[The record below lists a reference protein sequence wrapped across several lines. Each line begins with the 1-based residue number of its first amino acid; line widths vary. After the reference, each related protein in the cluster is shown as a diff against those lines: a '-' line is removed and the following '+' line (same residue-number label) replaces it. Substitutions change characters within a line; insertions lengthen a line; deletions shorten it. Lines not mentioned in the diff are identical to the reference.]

1 MTKCDLSYIILIGE
15 FYPMQFNHIS
25 VLKDESISG
34 LNIKPDGIYVD
45 CTLGGGGHS
54 LEIAKRLTTG
64 HLYCFDKDEDAISYA
79 TTVLND
85 HLDKITIIHDNF
97 KNIKERLNQLGITKV
112 DGILCDLGVSSYQLD
127 TAERG
132 FSYRYD
138 ARLDMR
144 MDASCGISAY
154 DVVNTYTDKDLQKIL
169 FSYGEEKNT
178 FAIVKKIIKQR
189 EIKPIET
196 TFELKDIITSCYPP
210 KDRNKPALC
219 GKVFQALRIEV
230 NGELDDLD
238 SLEDMID
245 LLSEGGRLCVITF
258 HPLED
263 RIAKN
268 VFKLHSTDCLCP
280 PKMPKCVCG
289 HHSDIILV
297 TRKPIVPSDNELLYN
312 SRSASAKL
320 RVVEKCCEH
329 TK

>member
-1 MTKCDLSYIILIGE
+1 ME
-15 FYPMQFNHIS
+15 FNHIS
-25 VLKDESISG
+25 VLKHESISG

-54 LEIAKRLTTG
+54 LEIAKRLTSG
-64 HLYCFDKDEDAISYA
+64 RLICFDKDEDAIKYA
-79 TTVLND
+79 TTVLSE
-85 HLDKITIIHDNF
+85 HLNKITIVHSNF
-97 KNIKERLNQLGITKV
+97 KNIKQCLYDLGIYKV

-144 MDASCGISAY
+144 MDQSKGISAY
-154 DVVNTYTDKDLQKIL
+154 EVVNNYSDKQLQKIL

-178 FAIVKKIIKQR
+178 FAVVKKIITQR
-189 EIKPIET
+189 AIKPIET

-210 KDRNKPALC
+210 KDRNKPALAN
-219 GKVFQALRIEV
+219 KVFQAIRIEV
-230 NGELDDLD
+230 NNELDDLD
-238 SLEDMID
+238 SLEDMIE
-245 LLSEGGRLCVITF
+245 LLNPGGRLCVITF

-280 PKMPKCVCG
+280 PRLPKCVCG
-289 HHSDIILV
+289 HISDITLISK
-297 TRKPIVPSDNELLYN
+297 KPIIPSDEELLHN

-320 RVVEKCCEH
+320 RVIEK
-329 TK
+329 K

>member
-1 MTKCDLSYIILIGE
+1 
-15 FYPMQFNHIS
+15 MQFNHIS
-25 VLKDESISG
+25 VLKKESISG

-64 HLYCFDKDEDAISYA
+64 KLYCFDKDEDAINYA
-79 TTVLND
+79 STVLKD
-85 HLDKITIIHDNF
+85 HLNKITIIHNNF
-97 KNIKERLNQLGITKV
+97 KNIKQCLLDLGVTKV

-144 MDASCGISAY
+144 MDASSGISAY
-154 DVVNTYTDKDLQKIL
+154 DVINTYSDKELQKIL

-178 FAIVKKIIKQR
+178 FAIVKKIIRLRQ
-189 EIKPIET
+189 EKPIET

-210 KDRNKPALC
+210 KDRNKPALAN
-219 GKVFQALRIEV
+219 KVFQAIRIEV
-230 NGELDDLD
+230 NGELEDLD

-245 LLSEGGRLCVITF
+245 LLNVEGRLCVITF

-268 VFKLHSTDCLCP
+268 VFKLHSTNCLCP
-280 PKMPKCVCG
+280 PNFPKCVCG
-289 HHSDIILV
+289 HKADIKLIS
-297 TRKPIVPSDNELLYN
+297 RKPIIPTEQELLNN

-320 RVVEKCCEH
+320 RIVEKI
-329 TK
+329 

>member
-1 MTKCDLSYIILIGE
+1 
-15 FYPMQFNHIS
+15 MQFNHIS
-25 VLKDESISG
+25 VLKQESISG

-54 LEIAKRLTTG
+54 LEIVKQLTTG
-64 HLYCFDKDEDAISYA
+64 RLICFDKDEDAISYA
-79 TTVLND
+79 KTVLHK
-85 HLDKITIIHDNF
+85 HLDKVTIVHDNF
-97 KNIKERLNQLGITKV
+97 KNIKQRLNDIGVFKV

-144 MDASCGISAY
+144 MDKSNGISAY
-154 DVVNTYTDKDLQKIL
+154 EVVNNYSDKQLQKIL
-169 FSYGEEKNT
+169 FNYGEEKNT
-178 FAIVKKIIKQR
+178 FAIVKKIINQR
-189 EIKPIET
+189 QIKPIET

-210 KDRNKPALC
+210 KDRNKPALAN
-219 GKVFQALRIEV
+219 KVFQAIRIEV

-238 SLEDMID
+238 SLEDMIE
-245 LLSEGGRLCVITF
+245 LLNEGGRLCVITF

-280 PKMPKCVCG
+280 PHFPKCVCG
-289 HHSDIILV
+289 HHADIKLV
-297 TRKPIVPSDNELLYN
+297 SKKPIMPTDEELLNN

-320 RVVEKCCEH
+320 RVVEK
-329 TK
+329 K

>member
-1 MTKCDLSYIILIGE
+1 ME
-15 FYPMQFNHIS
+15 FNHIS
-25 VLKDESISG
+25 VLKQESISG

-54 LEIAKRLTTG
+54 LEIAKRLTSG
-64 HLYCFDKDEDAISYA
+64 RLICFDKDEDAIKYA
-79 TTVLND
+79 TTVLRE
-85 HLDKITIIHDNF
+85 HLNKITIVHSNF
-97 KNIKERLNQLGITKV
+97 KNIKQCLYDLGVYKV

-144 MDASCGISAY
+144 MDQSKGISAY
-154 DVVNTYTDKDLQKIL
+154 EVVNNYSDKQLQKIL

-178 FAIVKKIIKQR
+178 FAIVKKIVAQRAIKS
-189 EIKPIET
+189 IET

-210 KDRNKPALC
+210 KDRNKPALAN
-219 GKVFQALRIEV
+219 KVFQAIRIEV
-230 NGELDDLD
+230 NNELDDLD

-245 LLSEGGRLCVITF
+245 LLNPNGRLCVITF

-280 PKMPKCVCG
+280 SRLPKCVCG
-289 HHSDIILV
+289 HTSDIILV
-297 TRKPIVPSDNELLYN
+297 SKKPIAPSDEELLHN

-320 RVVEKCCEH
+320 RVIEK
-329 TK
+329 K

>member
-1 MTKCDLSYIILIGE
+1 ME
-15 FYPMQFNHIS
+15 FNHIS
-25 VLKDESISG
+25 VLKWESIEG
-34 LNIKPDGIYVD
+34 LNIKPDGVYVD

-54 LEIAKRLTTG
+54 LEIAKRLTSG
-64 HLYCFDKDEDAISYA
+64 RLICFDKDEDAIKYA
-79 TTVLND
+79 KTVLKD

-97 KNIKERLNQLGITKV
+97 KNIKQCLNDLGIDKV

-144 MDASCGISAY
+144 MDKSKGISAY
-154 DVVNTYTDKDLQKIL
+154 DVVNTYSDKELQKIL

-178 FAIVKKIIKQR
+178 FAIVKKIIINRK
-189 EIKPIET
+189 IKPIET

-210 KDRNKPALC
+210 KDRNKPALAN
-219 GKVFQALRIEV
+219 KVFQAIRIEV

-238 SLEDMID
+238 SLEDMIE
-245 LLSEGGRLCVITF
+245 LLNQDGRLCVITF

-268 VFKLHSTDCLCP
+268 VFKMHSTDCLCP
-280 PKMPKCVCG
+280 PHFPKCVCG
-289 HHSDIILV
+289 HKSDIKLV
-297 TRKPIVPSDNELLYN
+297 SRKPIMPSEEELLRN

-320 RVVEKCCEH
+320 RVVQKI
-329 TK
+329 

>member
-1 MTKCDLSYIILIGE
+1 ME
-15 FYPMQFNHIS
+15 FNHIS
-25 VLKDESISG
+25 VLKQESISG

-54 LEIAKRLTTG
+54 FEIAKRLTSG
-64 HLYCFDKDEDAISYA
+64 RLICFDKDEEAIKYA
-79 TTVLND
+79 TTVLSE
-85 HLDKITIIHDNF
+85 HLNKITIVHSNF
-97 KNIKERLNQLGITKV
+97 KNIKQCLYDLGIYKV

-144 MDASCGISAY
+144 MDQSKGISAY
-154 DVVNTYTDKDLQKIL
+154 EVVNNYSDKQLQKIL

-178 FAIVKKIIKQR
+178 FAVVKKIITQR
-189 EIKPIET
+189 AIKPIET

-210 KDRNKPALC
+210 KDRNKPALAN
-219 GKVFQALRIEV
+219 KVFQAIRIEV
-230 NGELDDLD
+230 NNELDDLD
-238 SLEDMID
+238 SLEDMIE
-245 LLSEGGRLCVITF
+245 LLNPGGRLCVITF

-280 PKMPKCVCG
+280 PRLPKCVCG
-289 HHSDIILV
+289 HISDITLISK
-297 TRKPIVPSDNELLYN
+297 KPIIPSDEELLHN

-320 RVVEKCCEH
+320 RVIEK
-329 TK
+329 K